1 MLFSKVMSN
10 IYLKDAIEKN
20 FNFLSLKSS
29 SAGQFLEKSNKPRY
43 H

>member
-10 IYLKDAIEKN
+10 IYLKDAIEKKWSTQN

-29 SAGQFLEKSNKPRY
+29 SAGQSL
-43 H
+43 